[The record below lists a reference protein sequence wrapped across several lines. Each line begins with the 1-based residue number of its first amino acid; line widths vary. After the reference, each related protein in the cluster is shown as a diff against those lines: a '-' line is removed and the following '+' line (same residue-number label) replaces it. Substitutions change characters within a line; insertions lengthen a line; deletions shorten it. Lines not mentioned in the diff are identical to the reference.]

1 MKRLIPSA
9 AAILA
14 AVCALLL
21 FAGAVQSG
29 GLTDRS
35 EPGPVPPA
43 IRLEHDHHAIDGQR
57 GLANIQ
63 STSDF
68 GLTRIVTITVG
79 TTRLP
84 FTPSLNSRWQIDV
97 LSQEPLTASV
107 NLPADASDIIV
118 NPLDGDYGIDYSGPT
133 IHVTNSQGL
142 YYEYHTDQQALR
154 FGNQILISQI
164 YRYNRPL
171 HYVGSLV
178 FTAPYQYVG
187 YSGYAPTQTGATEL
201 YWDQALPGPGVQEF
215 QSAIWLIQPDAFP
228 RPDLQIV
235 TATASSQLNRL
246 YVTAD
251 IRNNGPITAGAPP
264 YVNLYDRLAPSVP
277 PTGPLDLTDG
287 WCTLTPAS
295 MCADGTSDPLP
306 AIPPGET
313 VVYTAEYDL
322 RAINGQHD
330 IYLFVDALGSDQ
342 GLNVESA
349 EGNNWTKVGSFAW
362 HGDFIFLPLVLRE

>member
-1 MKRLIPSA
+1 MKRLIPCA

-35 EPGPVPPA
+35 QPGTGPIPIQP
-43 IRLEHDHHAIDGQR
+43 EHDQHAIGGQG
-57 GLANIQ
+57 GLAHIQ
-63 STSDF
+63 STPEYS
-68 GLTRIVTITVG
+68 LTRLVTITVG
-79 TTRLP
+79 TTSLP
-84 FTPSLNSRWQIDV
+84 FTPSLNSRWQID
-97 LSQEPLTASV
+97 LFSQQFLTASI
-107 NLPADASDIIV
+107 NLPSDAGDIIV
-118 NPLDGDYGIDYSGPT
+118 NLLNGDFGIDPSGPT
-133 IHVTNSQGL
+133 IYVTNSQGL
-142 YYEYHTDQQALR
+142 YYEYHTDQQAVR
-154 FGNQILISQI
+154 FGNQILISQV
-164 YRYNRPL
+164 YRFNRSL
-171 HYVGSLV
+171 HYIGTLV

-201 YWDQALPGPGVQEF
+201 YWDQAFPETQLNEF
-215 QSAIWLIQPDAFP
+215 QSAIWLIQPGAFQ

-235 TATASSQLNRL
+235 TATASNQLNHL

-251 IRNNGPITAGAPP
+251 IRNNGPITAGAPA
-264 YVNLYDRLAPSVP
+264 YLNLYDRLAPSVP

-287 WCTLTPAS
+287 WCSLTPVS
-295 MCADGTSDPLP
+295 MCANGTSDPLP

-362 HGDFIFLPLVLRE
+362 HGDFIFLPLVRRG